1 MEANIKI
8 MRKSQFK
15 SKTSKDELKALFAN
29 EGKGK
34 IEKVDLNSVLTSLK
48 DHVKG
53 GFDHT
58 LEAQVS
64 IKLPAKNKS
73 EVIRLSVI
81 TPNKFTKEAKVLV
94 LTDAQNSDSAKKAGA
109 DYIGLEDLVE
119 KIMGGWFDFDV
130 VIATPQVM
138 PKIAKLGKVLGPKG
152 LMPSPKNETV
162 TEDLAKV
169 IGNYKG
175 GKLDFKMNETGL
187 LNFKFGKLSM
197 EVEKLAENFD
207 AIYSALKAETKKYGE
222 NVVKKV
228 YVKSTMSPSVKI
240 EL

>member
-1 MEANIKI
+1 

-15 SKTSKDELKALFAN
+15 SKTSKEELSKLESKN
-29 EGKGK
+29 LK
-34 IEKVDLNSVLTSLK
+34 SVLDSFK

-64 IKLPAKNKS
+64 IKLPAKNKTD
-73 EVIRLSVI
+73 VVRLSVI

-94 LTDAQNSDSAKKAGA
+94 LTDAQNSDNAKKAGA
-109 DYIGLEDLVE
+109 DFVGLEEYVE
-119 KIMGGWFDFDV
+119 KVMGGWIDFDV

-169 IGNYKG
+169 IANYKG
-175 GKLDFKMNETGL
+175 GKLDFKTNETGL

-197 EVEKLAENFD
+197 DSEKLVENFE
-207 AIYSALKAETKKYGE
+207 AIMSTLKSETKKYGE
-222 NVVKKV
+222 NVIKKV
-228 YVKSTMSPSVKI
+228 YVKTTMSPSVR
-240 EL
+240 LDM